1 MDFYI
6 VNLWKYVFMPVSV
19 KDLVQNLFA
28 FKSTLYIKYN
38 KLL

>member
-1 MDFYI
+1 MP
-6 VNLWKYVFMPVSV
+6 VYVHLSVSV

-28 FKSTLYIKYN
+28 FKSTLYCKYN